1 MTRTRRAG
9 RRLGSTRDGL
19 PDWLRAQ
26 AQWAP
31 GRTAL
36 VAGSRRYTF
45 EELDRRARLAARQ
58 LASLGLG
65 AGGRAAVVM
74 RRGAGFVT
82 AVHALTRIGAIA
94 IPLNLRLASEELAWQ
109 LADARPDVVLSD
121 ATTAAVAAAAA
132 RGFPGLPHAIADEA
146 AGHGGFETGGM
157 FAGLLEAEV
166 ALRDRIDLARVQG
179 TIYTS
184 ATSGRPKGVL
194 LTYGNHWWSAI
205 GSALRLGLRPDDRW
219 LAPLPLWHVGGLAI
233 IWRSVIYGIPLI
245 VHDAFDPAAAN
256 HEIDT
261 GEVTVVSVVSTMLN
275 RMLAD
280 RGGRPFPRSLRCVL
294 LGGGPILPALLDT
307 CARLGVPVAPTYG
320 LTETASQVA
329 TLAPGDRAR
338 RPGAAGQ
345 ALLHTT
351 VRIDGGGRPADP
363 GTIGEILV
371 AGPTVMRGYAGRSE
385 ATAQALRGG
394 WLHTG
399 DVGYLD
405 DEGCLYVVD
414 RRDDMIIT
422 GGENV
427 YPAEVE
433 AVLCEHPAVADAGV
447 VAVPDP
453 HWGQAVAAVLV
464 PRAHTPPTVEE
475 IRVFCEGRLAR
486 YKLPRHVWFT
496 DALPRSGGG
505 KLLRRSIREWVAGR
519 ASAPPAG
526 AASAAAGAHE
536 TSANRVSAG

>member
-1 MTRTRRAG
+1 
-9 RRLGSTRDGL
+9 
-19 PDWLRAQ
+19 
-26 AQWAP
+26 
-31 GRTAL
+31 
-36 VAGSRRYTF
+36 
-45 EELDRRARLAARQ
+45 LDRRARRAARQ

-65 AGGRAAVVM
+65 ARPRAALAM

-82 AVHALTRIGAIA
+82 AVHALTRLGAIA
-94 IPLNLRLASEELAWQ
+94 VPLNLRLAPEELAWQ
-109 LADARPDVVLSD
+109 LADARPDVLLSD
-121 ATTAAVAAAAA
+121 ATTAALAAAAA

-146 AGHGGFETGGM
+146 AGDRGLQRGM
-157 FAGLLEAEV
+157 FADLPEADA
-166 ALRDRIDLARVQG
+166 ALRDHIDLTRVQG
-179 TIYTS
+179 IIYTS

-205 GSALRLGLRPDDRW
+205 GSALRLGLLPGDRW

-233 IWRSVIYGIPLI
+233 VWRSVIYGIPLI
-245 VHDAFDPAAAN
+245 VHDAFDPVAIN

-261 GEVTVVSVVSTMLN
+261 GEITVVSVVSTMLD

-280 RGGRPFPRSLRCVL
+280 RGGRPFPPSLRCVL
-294 LGGGPILPALLDT
+294 LGGGPAPPALLDA

-329 TLAPGDRAR
+329 TLAPREHAR
-338 RPGAAGQ
+338 RPGAAGR
-345 ALLHTT
+345 ALLHT
-351 VRIDGGGRPADP
+351 VLRIDGGGPQADP

-371 AGPTVMRGYAGRSE
+371 AGPTVMRGYAGRPR

-394 WLHTG
+394 WLRTG
-399 DVGYLD
+399 DLGYLD

-414 RRDDMIIT
+414 RRDDVIIT

-433 AVLCEHPAVADAGV
+433 AVLCGHPAVADAGV
-447 VAVPDP
+447 VPIPDS
-453 HWGQAVAAVLV
+453 HWGQAVVAVLV
-464 PRAHTPPTVEE
+464 PRAHTPPTVQE
-475 IRVFCEGRLAR
+475 IRAFCEARLGR

-505 KLLRRSIREWVAGR
+505 KLLRRAIREWVA
-519 ASAPPAG
+519 AHAG
-526 AASAAAGAHE
+526 ALPGGADSAAAERE
-536 TSANRVSAG
+536 TLRNRFSIE

>member
-1 MTRTRRAG
+1 M
-9 RRLGSTRDGL
+9 
-19 PDWLRAQ
+19 
-26 AQWAP
+26 
-31 GRTAL
+31 
-36 VAGSRRYTF
+36 
-45 EELDRRARLAARQ
+45 AARQ
-58 LASLGLG
+58 LASVGLG
-65 AGGRAAVVM
+65 AGARAALVM

-82 AVHALTRIGAIA
+82 AVHALTRLGAIA

-121 ATTAAVAAAAA
+121 VTTAAVAAAAA

-146 AGHGGFETGGM
+146 VGDRGLESGM
-157 FAGLLEAEV
+157 FAGLPEADV
-166 ALRDRIDLARVQG
+166 VLRDRIDLTRVQG

-205 GSALRLGLRPDDRW
+205 GSALRLGLLPDDRW

-233 IWRSVIYGIPLI
+233 VWRSVIYGIPLI
-245 VHDAFDPAAAN
+245 VHDAFDPVAVN
-256 HEIDT
+256 HEIDA
-261 GEVTVVSVVSTMLN
+261 GEVTVVSVVSTMLD

-280 RGGRPFPRSLRCVL
+280 RRDRPLPPSLRCVL
-294 LGGGPILPALLDT
+294 LGGGPAPPALLDA

-329 TLAPGDRAR
+329 TLAPWEQAG
-338 RPGAAGQ
+338 RPGAAGR

-351 VRIDGGGRPADP
+351 VRIDRGGRQEDP

-371 AGPTVMRGYAGRSE
+371 AGPTVMRGYAGRPR

-405 DEGCLYVVD
+405 EEGCLYVVD
-414 RRDDMIIT
+414 RRDDVIIT

-433 AVLCEHPAVADAGV
+433 AVLCGHPAVADAGV
-447 VAVPDP
+447 VAMPDP
-453 HWGQAVAAVLV
+453 QWGQTVAAVLV
-464 PRAHTPPTVEE
+464 PRAHTPPTVDE
-475 IRVFCEGRLAR
+475 IRAFCEARLGR

-496 DALPRSGGG
+496 DVLPRSSGG
-505 KLLRRSIREWVAGR
+505 KLLRQAIREWVAAR
-519 ASAPPAG
+519 AADLSAG
-526 AASAAAGAHE
+526 AASSAADRKI
-536 TSANRVSAG
+536 SDNRLSSE